1 MRGKTIVKENKKGNS
16 TTSYRILKRI
26 SSILIISIV
35 IATLFIIP
43 SFNVVQ
49 ASSNEVVIGVYGNN
63 DRIQATLLGVIEG
76 LISSGTSYTVIYL
89 TELTW
94 QNTLNLDILIT
105 DADSVSFNEET
116 YIAIRSV
123 ESHGVLFLLGNA
135 SKFLI
140 QQTYPYVEEK
150 VSTMFLT
157 NSSGKYEVVNS
168 TDEVLINSYELTPYY
183 SLAIKSEKLY
193 TLEARIFSENSILFT
208 EKVSEI
214 VRNELFQSIFLDA
227 IPSSV
232 NDPLCGGSDWQR
244 RAWYVYVV
252 IVYDNLFYK
261 KVVAE
266 LKGDWIVCKLT
277 KSSDNFNWFVIHYML
292 MHNIYRDGYSC
303 NTWKCGWFVENR
315 EIYSNFNQFNQRL
328 HDADPVTTIGG
339 IEVSVTLGISAGTD
353 GISGGASATWTYPKP
368 DVEIYAYVYP
378 ASNIANWIEKL
389 RGPDYTWWP
398 FIIIEPAPVARSY
411 YRSEP
416 GVLEYSP
423 KTNAYFVISD
433 ATDKVTLRYDELLS
447 VGGILI
453 ITKYRFIV
461 KFGWPSIIAPAT
473 SQGGAPQVQ
482 IEYVTLTGNNADNN
496 IREFYIL
503 SPFQIL
509 TIIGIIVGS
518 VIGAF
523 YLFSHVRIFKK

>member
-1 MRGKTIVKENKKGNS
+1 MRGKIIVKENKKVNS
-16 TTSYRILKRI
+16 TKSYRILKRI

-35 IATLFIIP
+35 IATLFIIS

-193 TLEARIFSENSILFT
+193 TLETRIFSENSILFT

-232 NDPLCGGSDWQR
+232 NDPLCGGSDWQL

-277 KSSDNFNWFVIHYML
+277 KPSINFNWFVIHYML
-292 MHNIYRDGYSC
+292 MHAIREDGYSC
-303 NTWKCGWFVENR
+303 DAWKCGWFVENR

-328 HDADPVTTIGG
+328 HDFDPPSTIGG
-339 IEVSVTLGISAGTD
+339 DQVAVTLGISAGTD
-353 GISGGASATWTYPKP
+353 GISGGASATWIYPKP

-378 ASNIANWIEKL
+378 ASNTAKWIEKL

-398 FIIIEPAPVARSY
+398 FIREPAPVARSTY
-411 YRSEP
+411 KSEP

-433 ATDKVTLRYDELLS
+433 ANDKVKLRYDKIQFYGLF
-447 VGGILI
+447 LI
-453 ITKYRFIV
+453 ITTYRFHV
-461 KFGWPSIIAPAT
+461 KFGWPSIIVPAT
-473 SQGGAPQVQ
+473 SQGGASQVQ
-482 IEYVTLTGNNADNN
+482 IEYVTITGNNVDNN
-496 IREFYIL
+496 IREFYVL

-509 TIIGIIVGS
+509 IITGIIAGS

>member
-1 MRGKTIVKENKKGNS
+1 MGGKTIVKEKKGNS
-16 TTSYRILKRI
+16 ITSYRILKRI
-26 SSILIISIV
+26 LFILIISIV
-35 IATLFIIP
+35 IATPFIIS
-43 SFNVVQ
+43 SFKVTQ
-49 ASSNEVVIGVYGNN
+49 ASLNEVVIGVYGNN
-63 DRIQATLLGVIEG
+63 DRIQATLSGVIKG
-76 LISSGTSYTVIYL
+76 LISSGISYTVTYL
-89 TELTW
+89 TEPELTW
-94 QNTLNLDILIT
+94 QNTLNFDILII

-123 ESHGVLFLLGNA
+123 ESHGALFLLGNA

-157 NSSGKYEVVNS
+157 NSSGIYEVVNS
-168 TDEVLINSYELTPYY
+168 TDEVLIKSYKLTPYY
-183 SLAIKSEKLY
+183 SLTIKSEKLY
-193 TLEARIFSENSILFT
+193 TLEARIFSENSTLFT

-232 NDPLCGGSDWQR
+232 NDPLCGGSDWQL

-292 MHNIYRDGYSC
+292 MHAIRRDGYSC

-353 GISGGASATWTYPKP
+353 GISGGAFATWTYPKP

-378 ASNIANWIEKL
+378 VSNIANWIEKL

-398 FIIIEPAPVARSY
+398 FIIEPAPVARSY
-411 YRSEP
+411 YKSEP

-423 KTNAYFVISD
+423 NTNAYFVISD
-433 ATDKVTLRYDELLS
+433 APDKITLRYDKLLS
-447 VGGILI
+447 VGVFLI
-453 ITKYRFIV
+453 ITTYRLHV
-461 KFGWPSIIAPAT
+461 KFGWSLITAPAT
-473 SQGGAPQVQ
+473 SKGGQPPVK
-482 IEYVTLTGNNADNN
+482 IEYVTIPDNNVDNN
-496 IREFYIL
+496 IREFYVL

-509 TIIGIIVGS
+509 IIAGIIAGS